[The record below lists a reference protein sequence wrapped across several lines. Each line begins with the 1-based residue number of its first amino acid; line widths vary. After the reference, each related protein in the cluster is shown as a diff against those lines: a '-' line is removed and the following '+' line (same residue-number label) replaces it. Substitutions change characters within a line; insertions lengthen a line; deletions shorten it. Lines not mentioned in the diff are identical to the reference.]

1 MNGKTLHAREL
12 RIIVKL
18 QDWITAKMTAAT
30 WECDRTKILYWHR
43 KPPPGVSPYRILKSR
58 VTCGLHASKTF
69 VLLYEVYGG
78 PRRPL
83 TFVGLR
89 GPPSLQ
95 NHLFYCIKRTEAH
108 GSFSESASEPSPVT
122 GAKCRGS
129 NETAG
134 GGGGSQRVH
143 GARLPKYQ
151 ATFRTRLTQ

>member
-1 MNGKTLHAREL
+1 MEFSGRLAGATAGPMNGKTLHAREL

-108 GSFSESASEPSPVT
+108 GGFSHSWASV
-122 GAKCRGS
+122 G
-129 NETAG
+129 
-134 GGGGSQRVH
+134 
-143 GARLPKYQ
+143 LQ
-151 ATFRTRLTQ
+151 AFRTICFIA